1 MTWTTGDFEVTTS
14 DNVRFFV
21 PSYHL
26 FSSSSVFRDAHHMDN
41 DAGGKHQLTFTDP
54 VCEASHV
61 FALYLQLV
69 SHGELHVD
77 RHLKYWKGLVVF
89 LDKWDCQQPLQLLCA
104 RLGMAVQSKHSRVAT
119 LEAFIVACMA
129 RDDNLCAL
137 ILTSRRNSKWRSVKE
152 GAGGKKYELSHHRKE
167 SLWDPRFWPAY
178 LWSSGVSNTY
188 LYAVARAFGDHG
200 TDETL
205 AEGFLHY
212 LAQIPRRNP
221 HA

>member
-1 MTWTTGDFEVTTS
+1 MSTSTHSAKRARVDSEHLDDSSSSVHTEVARCGGEIRDDMTWTRGDFEVTTS

-26 FSSSSVFRDAHHMDN
+26 FS
-41 DAGGKHQLTFTDP
+41 Q
-54 VCEASHV
+54 
-61 FALYLQLV
+61 
-69 SHGELHVD
+69 
-77 RHLKYWKGLVVF
+77 
-89 LDKWDCQQPLQLLCA
+89 
-104 RLGMAVQSKHSRVAT
+104 VQSKHSPVAT

-137 ILTSRRNSKWRSVKE
+137 ILTSRRNSKWKSVKE
-152 GAGGKKYELSHHRKE
+152 GAGGKEYELSQHRKE

-178 LWSSGVSNTY
+178 LWTSGVSNTY

-205 AEGFLHY
+205 ADGFLHY
-212 LAQIPRRNP
+212 LAQISRRNP